1 MFTVTS
7 IHERK
12 IFSKWGLV
20 LISVPKITVFNL
32 PIEKNIALGTP
43 TVTIYITLSGYV
55 ASVVGP
61 CGVVVNTSD

>member
-1 MFTVTS
+1 MV
-7 IHERK
+7 
-12 IFSKWGLV
+12 
-20 LISVPKITVFNL
+20 ITVFNL

-43 TVTIYITLSGYV
+43 TVTIYITLSGCV

>member
-1 MFTVTS
+1 MRTKYYGVQ
-7 IHERK
+7 
-12 IFSKWGLV
+12 
-20 LISVPKITVFNL
+20 LIN
-32 PIEKNIALGTP
+32 EKNIALGTP